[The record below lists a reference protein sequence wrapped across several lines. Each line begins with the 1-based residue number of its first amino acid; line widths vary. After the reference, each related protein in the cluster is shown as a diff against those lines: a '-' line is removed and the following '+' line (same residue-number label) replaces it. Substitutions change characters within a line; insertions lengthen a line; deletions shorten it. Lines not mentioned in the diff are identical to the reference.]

1 MKNLFLITIL
11 FLSNFLFSQIQFDKS
26 DSDYKIIS
34 HLFDAKMIEKDTSF
48 YWFPNSSEC
57 VQFDTS
63 KNDTLFTKIDTIF
76 RHDLKKIYLTKT
88 YKSNFTCHACQPS
101 LGIIELQYDELNE
114 KYNVLICNKYVN
126 NYGTLGESPKER
138 YLMQI
143 STDVYASIV
152 VENYS
157 GMSVEIKITSIYVNG
172 RKIFSFKSFLEENV
186 FENEKLNSKYTTSIS
201 YDKKANTIKIIK
213 KGKDKLKEIESKS
226 DKYFELIPVNQI
238 STYKY
243 DGEFFEK
250 ISTKNI
256 ITKKK

>member
-26 DSDYKIIS
+26 DTDIKIIS
-34 HLFDAKMIEKDTSF
+34 QLFDAKIIEKDTSF
-48 YWFPNSSEC
+48 YWFPNSIES
-57 VQFDTS
+57 VQFDTG

-88 YKSNFTCHACQPS
+88 YKSNFICHACQPS
-101 LGIIELQYDELNE
+101 LGIIELQFDELNE

-126 NYGTLGESPKER
+126 NYGTWGESPKER

-143 STDVYASIV
+143 SPDTYASIV
-152 VENYS
+152 VENFS
-157 GMSVEIKITSIYVNG
+157 GMGVETKITSVYKDG
-172 RKIFSFKSFLEENV
+172 KKIFSFKSFLDESA
-186 FENEKLNSKYTTSIS
+186 FEDEKLNSKYKSSIS
-201 YDKKANTIKIIK
+201 YDKETNTIQIIK
-213 KGKDKLKEIESKS
+213 KGRDAVKEVIRNGETH
-226 DKYFELIPVNQI
+226 FEVIPVNQI

>member
-1 MKNLFLITIL
+1 MRNIFFITSLFLI
-11 FLSNFLFSQIQFDKS
+11 NFLFSQTQFEKF

-34 HLFDAKMIEKDTSF
+34 QLFDAKMIEKDTSF

-126 NYGTLGESPKER
+126 NYGTWGESPKER

-143 STDVYASIV
+143 SPDVYASIV

-157 GMSVEIKITSIYVNG
+157 GMGVETKITSIYVNG
-172 RKIFSFKSFLEENV
+172 KKVFSFKSFLEESA

-213 KGKDKLKEIESKS
+213 KGKDAMKEVIRNGN
-226 DKYFELIPVNQI
+226 KYFEVIPVNQI
-238 STYKY
+238 STYKF